1 MKIRLPP
8 IYPITDTRLSA
19 LSIPEQVRQM
29 ASGGARFVQVREKTA
44 SSRDFF
50 AAAAEALRIA
60 HENGVRL
67 IINDRVDIVM
77 LLGAD
82 GVHLGQE
89 DLSPVEARRLL
100 GEKAVIG
107 YSTHT
112 LAQAAEAVKLPIDYL
127 AFGPV
132 FQTSSKEN
140 PDPVVGLDLLARVK
154 AVAAG
159 LPLVAIGGIDEG
171 NLTGVL
177 AGGADSVAMIGAVS
191 RGPDPI
197 DSNVRTLLAIGSSGD
212 KDVVQG

>member
-29 ASGGARFVQVREKTA
+29 ATGGARFVQVREKTA
-44 SSRDFF
+44 STRDFY